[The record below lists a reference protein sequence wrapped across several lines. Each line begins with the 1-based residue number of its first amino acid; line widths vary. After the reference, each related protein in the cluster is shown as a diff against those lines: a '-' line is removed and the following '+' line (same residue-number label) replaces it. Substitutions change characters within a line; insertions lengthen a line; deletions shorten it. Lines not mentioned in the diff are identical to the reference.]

1 MKMSELKIGQR
12 IVSSSGNKGYVVGI
26 ISTNQYSETF
36 LELEWEYLKKG
47 ILVEFESL
55 GLIHY
60 KNQAV
65 FDLDFR

>member
-12 IVSSSGNKGYVVGI
+12 IVSSSGNKGHVVGI
-26 ISTNQYSETF
+26 IGNNQYSENF
-36 LELEWEYLKKG
+36 LQIEWAYLKKG

>member
-1 MKMSELKIGQR
+1 MSELKIGQR